1 MKKPTLYLTILILI
15 LCNTYNGSVFAQ
27 ESSTTII
34 KQTGISRGLVV
45 HLGLADIEL
54 AKSFAQQNGF
64 VVRGLTT
71 QGDALKKMHTAIA
84 KTTVGS
90 QLHVQ
95 LVKDY
100 ARLPFADHLVNLL
113 LVDLD
118 ALAGKGPSIEEI
130 KRAISPAPMGAAWL
144 KNKGKWQVISK
155 PRSKTMGDWTHHRK
169 DPNGNMSTTDGGA
182 VPSGFQWLS
191 GPFFAL
197 KGRKN
202 STQALLT
209 AAGRTVYLTQNVNEN
224 IEGGSDE
231 FLIIVRDSFNGLPI
245 WQTPWKGSLKYSG
258 VTSFLI
264 VLTDKLLFV
273 VQDGVPVALDA
284 ATGKHVRKYS
294 CNQAEQIAVVDNM
307 LVVQTSKGLSVFD
320 VNESAAQWQL
330 DLNLGQEVYKPGWRA
345 STAKLALTKGS
356 VILLNNLDKK
366 LHSFALKDGKKLW
379 QVDMAKAS
387 SYRTFNFADQSV
399 IGIVSIKELEVY
411 SSKDGRLLWEKGSEY
426 IPRFTNLQ
434 QSGQYLTDEG
444 IWMRVGRYDW
454 DIFSPETGKIIREF
468 RSGVAKS
475 KNGCQGAILSGNHLV
490 ASRRASFF
498 NKKTAAT
505 ESSITFSR
513 GGCATGMIPANE
525 LHYTIP
531 HACGCFSQTV
541 RGRIALRGGHT
552 VPTDDYK
559 TDLVVSPNKQK
570 VDESYKAPW
579 PTFMGNSNRTSMSST
594 DLPLKMRQLWK
605 KQLIKTD
612 DKISTREWALR
623 VGASLTQAVADE
635 KRLYLGIV
643 NTHQVVAV
651 DQTSGDIVW
660 SYTAE
665 GRVTVPPT
673 LYKGLC
679 LFGDHAGVVHCLHVS
694 DGSLRWRM
702 RAARSPELI
711 MAYGQ
716 LESSWPVEGG
726 VLIAD
731 DKALFLS
738 GRAKGADGGVTAFAV
753 DPLTGKQLWKKTVEG
768 RLGIAGVL
776 SGDDKGVS
784 AMGSRL
790 NIDNGEIIVAE
801 KKKDKHF
808 QGTVVPGKVDLLDP
822 SWLYM
827 DLSRRKDISDR
838 TFKKGKLLIEGLH
851 IAASSQ
857 KDSTLAVYMSKGQA
871 NSNNL
876 EAAGT
881 YEWKMSTTENQFVGM
896 LSNLILVN
904 NMIVATGK
912 LDGKPHV
919 ILLSQKH
926 GSKIGSFQLP
936 SKPEYMGISASNKRL
951 YISCSDGTLLSYG
964 E

>member
-1 MKKPTLYLTILILI
+1 MKKMALYLTVLILI

-45 HLGLADIEL
+45 HLGLTDIEL
-54 AKSFAQQNGF
+54 AKSFAQQKGF
-64 VVRGLTT
+64 VVQGLTT

-182 VPSGFQWLS
+182 VPSGLQWLS

-245 WQTPWKGSLKYSG
+245 WQTPWKGALKYSG

-330 DLNLGQEVYKPGWRA
+330 DLNLGQEVYNPGWRA
-345 STAKLALTKGS
+345 STTKLALTKVS

-399 IGIVSIKELEVY
+399 IGIVSIKKLEVY

-468 RSGVAKS
+468 RSGVVKS

-570 VDESYKAPW
+570 VDENYKAPW

-651 DQTSGDIVW
+651 DQNSGDIVW

-784 AMGSRL
+784 AMGSKL
-790 NIDNGEIIVAE
+790 NIDNGEIIDTGL
-801 KKKDKHF
+801 KKDKHL

-838 TFKKGKLLIEGLH
+838 TFQKGKLLIEGLH

-912 LDGKPHV
+912 QDGKPHV
-919 ILLSQKH
+919 ILLSQKD

>member
-54 AKSFAQQNGF
+54 EKSFAQQNGF

-71 QGDALKKMHTAIA
+71 QADALKKMHTAIA

-113 LVDLD
+113 IVDLD

-209 AAGRTVYLTQNVNEN
+209 AAGRSVYLTQNVNEN

-356 VILLNNLDKK
+356 VILLNNLDEK

-379 QVDMAKAS
+379 QVDMAEAS

-399 IGIVSIKELEVY
+399 IGIVSIEKLEVY
-411 SSKDGRLLWEKGSEY
+411 SSKDGSLLWEKGSAY

-570 VDESYKAPW
+570 VDKNYKAPW

-612 DKISTREWALR
+612 DKISSREWALR

-651 DQTSGDIVW
+651 DQNSGDIVW

-679 LFGDHAGVVHCLHVS
+679 LFSDHAGIVHCLHVS

-716 LESSWPVEGG
+716 LESPWPVQGG

-753 DPLTGKQLWKKTVEG
+753 DPLTGKQLWKKTVDG

-827 DLSRRKDISDR
+827 NLSRRKDISDR

-904 NMIVATGK
+904 NMIVATSK
-912 LDGKPHV
+912 QDGKPHV
-919 ILLSQKH
+919 ILLSQKD

-936 SKPEYMGISASNKRL
+936 SEPVYMGLSASNKRL